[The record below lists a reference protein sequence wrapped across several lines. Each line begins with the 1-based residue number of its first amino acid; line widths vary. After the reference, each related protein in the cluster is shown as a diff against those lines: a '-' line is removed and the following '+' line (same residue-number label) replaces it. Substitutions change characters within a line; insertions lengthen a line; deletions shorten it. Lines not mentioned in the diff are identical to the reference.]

1 MEKSE
6 LNPKFCGSPMFLRTL
21 GPARKRK
28 DARNNKVTVDQLVV
42 QQEVTLDKDP
52 IAECTAKGVELYNRI
67 SGYHQSMSLNRT
79 IPDSKAFSFGVELE
93 AMFKTFHDSF
103 NSHYRELL
111 RSNWIFGA
119 RDGSLPTQMSVEL
132 ATIPLSAPYALD
144 FTVWRDLTNHLR
156 KFLYSHASYESGLHT
171 HIGTQYL
178 LPSHPLYDKDK
189 WCNALTKAIQIT
201 RLNLQ
206 PQQREA
212 RNLLDEFRVLI
223 DNTMQTSSYYAASS
237 RSDTQDPEKIAGFL
251 YNILRHQTNCISLA
265 SLYTRIA
272 DSTGLMHLPYITLNS
287 PLLPGYRTSRCG
299 TTGSFLLRSDARLTA
314 ASQCEMPSGSSRTP
328 AESAFRRAMDAL
340 SFDYT
345 RAETVVGS
353 TLAMN
358 ERSAAKGTRD
368 NVLRARLAPASYSEW
383 DHGPFLHVLFGRSHT
398 HYCSEIEVTGDARFE
413 RTWLSNYPLDE
424 EYLHLPP
431 QEFLDFLTRKTGV
444 TNSHSNLTTA
454 IRALLFQGDAYR
466 LSLYERH
473 MRWNLNHGRSLDE
486 LASTSLDTENR
497 ISNGKTLYFIHLHNY
512 LKHYWP
518 DPDTISDIFD
528 QIVRSS
534 TSPTNPPTECTPTQR
549 IVLYCFYYKL
559 IARLSQAISSHDHHD
574 ELCSTDNTLEF
585 RRGKGTLNPQRIH
598 AILTFLYYLSSTA
611 AAAPITPS
619 SAEKFLPDL
628 CKALYTQEH
637 SPLLSHLALSCLP
650 PAYTGATM
658 EEALYRSAPAVTL
671 ARNED

>member
-1 MEKSE
+1 MEKPE

-21 GPARKRK
+21 GPARKHK
-28 DARNNKVTVDQLVV
+28 DTRSNKVTIEQLVV

-52 IAECTAKGVELYNRI
+52 VTECTAKGVEIYNRI

-79 IPDSKAFSFGVELE
+79 IPDSKAFSFGLELE
-93 AMFKTFHDSF
+93 TMFKTFRDSF

-119 RDGSLPTQMSVEL
+119 RDGSLPNQMSVEL

-189 WCNALTKAIQIT
+189 WCKALTKAIQMT
-201 RLNLQ
+201 RLNRL
-206 PQQREA
+206 PQQQEA
-212 RNLLDEFRVLI
+212 RKLLDEFRVLI
-223 DNTMQTSSYYAASS
+223 NNTMHTSEYYAASS
-237 RSDTQDPEKIAGFL
+237 RSDTQDPDKIAGYL
-251 YNILRHQTNCISLA
+251 YKILRHQTNCISLA

-272 DSTGLMHLPYITLNS
+272 DGTGLKHLPYINLTS
-287 PLLPGYRTSRCG
+287 PVLPDYHTSRCG
-299 TTGSFLLRSDARLTA
+299 TVGSFLLRSDARLAA
-314 ASQCEMPSGSSRTP
+314 ASQGEMPSGSLRTP
-328 AESAFRRAMDAL
+328 AENAYRRAADAL
-340 SFDYT
+340 SSSYLHT
-345 RAETVVGS
+345 EAVVGS

-368 NVLRARLAPASYSEW
+368 NVLRARLAPPSYPVW

-398 HYCSEIEVTGDARFE
+398 GYCNEVEVAEDAQTE
-413 RTWLSNYPLDE
+413 RSWLSGYPIDE

-431 QEFLDFLTRKTGV
+431 QEFLDFLARKTGV
-444 TNSHSNLTTA
+444 VNSHGNLTTA
-454 IRALLFQGDAYR
+454 IRAILFPCDVSQS
-466 LSLYERH
+466 SLYERLL
-473 MRWNLNHGRSLDE
+473 RWNLNHGRSIDDIARIP
-486 LASTSLDTENR
+486 LAFEGNIPDGRAIYLV
-497 ISNGKTLYFIHLHNY
+497 HLHNY

-528 QIVRSS
+528 QI
-534 TSPTNPPTECTPTQR
+534 TQGTDCTPAQR
-549 IVLYCFYYKL
+549 IILYCFYYKL
-559 IARLSQAISSHDHHD
+559 IARVSQALSSHDHHN
-574 ELCSTDNTLEF
+574 ELCCTDSTLEF

-611 AAAPITPS
+611 AATPITPS
-619 SAEKFLPDL
+619 NAEKFLPDL

-671 ARNED
+671 ARYED